1 MDAVDIIVL
10 TTLLVA
16 ISCFGLFTALRG
28 AKQTSA
34 AQILHGSNISVLTS
48 ALSVCSGFLSAIS
61 LLGFPAEIHYQG
73 TMIFWYGPMYVV
85 AFPIAAYCFLPVFYN
100 MELTSIY
107 EVGILSAIIE
117 ISIIS
122 HYHFWSAGVHD
133 LFAEKLRIPEHH
145 MDAERALSSC
155 SETQPAVLLVHQ
167 PNGASKILRSTK
179 RRIDLIL
186 SGHTHAGQFYIVL
199 LYVSVAL
206 YAPAL
211 ALSTV
216 ISVPL
221 AVSVVITAG
230 LAALYVTLGG
240 AKASIYTSALQMALI
255 LASLVLIFSISLY
268 HFGFNNVLKT
278 AVAGGRLQLLD
289 FRIDPRIRH
298 SVWSLMIGGTGNI
311 LCLFAANQLTIQ
323 RYMAMSSLRSAQ
335 WVILL
340 NIPFNCLILTMY
352 VGAGL
357 MIYYKY
363 FHCNPVLQS
372 KDQLFPRF
380 VVDELS
386 AIPGIVGLFTAAVY
400 SAGLSTASASYTALA
415 SVFIE
420 DVIKQFQTKV
430 QKQESMKPN
439 CSILLARYLPLLFC
453 CLSVVI
459 AYLCSVMKTM
469 MLQVSFSIFGIAGGP
484 VLSVF
489 CLGMFF
495 PKIKG
500 LAAFTAQVASTVFC
514 VFIAVGALVSDVR
527 PVGLPIDETCGQ
539 NNVTLQF
546 VEKPEYGMVHP
557 LLSNSWLIQ
566 LFRLSY
572 QYYSISAILVA
583 FVVAHVVQCFS
594 ENVENLPVEARL
606 LSPLFWSAHD
616 QKVLSVFTAAEL
628 CWTTLLEQERMTK
641 SRWEMS
647 DKTKSVL
654 GSDGSRNDVPSV
666 FCQRKN
672 QKKESFLKL
681 SFNNSA
687 TLGDKSE
694 GDVGVVDYNGYFVS
708 NCRYVDGA

>member
-107 EVGILSAIIE
+107 EYLE
-117 ISIIS
+117 IR
-122 HYHFWSAGVHD
+122 FN
-133 LFAEKLRIPEHH
+133 FACRFL
-145 MDAERALSSC
+145 
-155 SETQPAVLLVHQ
+155 
-167 PNGASKILRSTK
+167 ASLTFCI
-179 RRIDLIL
+179 
-186 SGHTHAGQFYIVL
+186 QVL

-616 QKVLSVFTAAEL
+616 QKGTMLDYASGTGKNDEIP
-628 CWTTLLEQERMTK
+628 
-641 SRWEMS
+641 
-647 DKTKSVL
+647 L
-654 GSDGSRNDVPSV
+654 GNVR
-666 FCQRKN
+666 
-672 QKKESFLKL
+672 
-681 SFNNSA
+681 
-687 TLGDKSE
+687 
-694 GDVGVVDYNGYFVS
+694 
-708 NCRYVDGA
+708 